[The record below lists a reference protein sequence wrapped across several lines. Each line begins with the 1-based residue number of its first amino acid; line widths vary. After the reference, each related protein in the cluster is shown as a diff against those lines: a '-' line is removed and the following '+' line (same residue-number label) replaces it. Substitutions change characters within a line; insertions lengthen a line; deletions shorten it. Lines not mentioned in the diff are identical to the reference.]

1 MPLVWD
7 KSAITQ
13 IPGHGMNVPMT
24 ESGALVAIVDDE
36 ESIRKALVRLLR
48 LAEFEAIAFT
58 SASDLL
64 ESLAVQTPDCVILD
78 LHMPGMTGVE
88 LLRRFASLEHAPPVI
103 VITASDESRT
113 REECFALGV
122 KRYLRKPIDRTALM
136 ESVRSA
142 IDASWS

>member
-1 MPLVWD
+1 MGQEYYYV
-7 KSAITQ
+7 AE
-13 IPGHGMNVPMT
+13 HGINNTMT
-24 ESGALVAIVDDE
+24 ENSALVAVVDDE

-48 LAEFEAIAFT
+48 FAEFEAIAFT

-88 LLRRFASLEHAPPVI
+88 LLRRFSTLEHAPPVI
-103 VITASDESRT
+103 VITANDESRT

-122 KRYLRKPIDRTALM
+122 RRYLRKPIERADLL

-142 IDASWS
+142 IGTEWS